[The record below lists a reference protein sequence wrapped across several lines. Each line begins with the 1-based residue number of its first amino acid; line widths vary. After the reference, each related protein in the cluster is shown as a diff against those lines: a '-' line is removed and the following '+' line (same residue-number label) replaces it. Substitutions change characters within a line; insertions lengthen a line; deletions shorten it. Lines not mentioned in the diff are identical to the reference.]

1 MIPLFMSF
9 VALPIFGLGCG
20 YVGTCVWISHGVSF
34 EMMQKLSSYDALVIE
49 GGRLRCAFTAGVLD
63 AFAS

>member
-34 EMMQKLSSYDALVIE
+34 EMMQKPRPF
-49 GGRLRCAFTAGVLD
+49 GTTMGTTTF
-63 AFAS
+63 